1 MAVTVEM
8 IASKE
13 FKVVSKGYD
22 PSEVDDFLN
31 DICEEMEG
39 LEDDIKQLRSALTKA
54 EATPAPVV
62 AAPAPREETIADAKA
77 EADKIIAEAKAKADK
92 MLQNAQTESARLTSS
107 LDTLRAAA
115 NDYRARFKRLVDDQ
129 SHLLNAETEL
139 FK

>member
-62 AAPAPREETIADAKA
+62 AAPAP
-77 EADKIIAEAKAKADK
+77 
-92 MLQNAQTESARLTSS
+92 
-107 LDTLRAAA
+107 LRAKICVPAP
-115 NDYRARFKRLVDDQ
+115 KRSSMTICCWT
-129 SHLLNAETEL
+129 SHRTRLPMCFATVWICPS
-139 FK
+139 FGTFSSPTRTRITFIRKI

>member
-39 LEDDIKQLRSALTKA
+39 LEDDIKQLRQEFEANEYAQLFTDAKNEDSPDSQYNAWYTKA
-54 EATPAPVV
+54 GP
-62 AAPAPREETIADAKA
+62 
-77 EADKIIAEAKAKADK
+77 
-92 MLQNAQTESARLTSS
+92 QSS
-107 LDTLRAAA
+107 M
-115 NDYRARFKRLVDDQ
+115 
-129 SHLLNAETEL
+129 
-139 FK
+139 

>member
-54 EATPAPVV
+54 EAAPAPVV
-62 AAPAPREETIADAKA
+62 AAPAPREATSAAGTIPRKICSKA
-77 EADKIIAEAKAKADK
+77 WRRPNFWAIPIRPAPRRSSRSSP
-92 MLQNAQTESARLTSS
+92 TEPPSMR
-107 LDTLRAAA
+107 
-115 NDYRARFKRLVDDQ
+115 
-129 SHLLNAETEL
+129 
-139 FK
+139 